1 MLAVATSF
9 QNYPPDRATWP
20 RSPHSPLWPSGGIS
34 PMLVSGV
41 PSISAFSPIPKI
53 QALLQLPDEV
63 VLEIARC
70 LDGGDLLAFSFVSDA
85 V

>member
-1 MLAVATSF
+1 
-9 QNYPPDRATWP
+9 
-20 RSPHSPLWPSGGIS
+20 
-34 PMLVSGV
+34 MLVSGV